1 MANGNNNHNDWV
13 EAQILEVLNE
23 RPGKRMNYKQISS
36 RLGFNS
42 KPDRELA
49 GEALMDLVNKKLIV
63 EQPKGSFYIE
73 EVSEFLEGKIEFN
86 KRGAGYLLTGED
98 EADIHITPGMTWPA
112 LNGDIVQVE
121 MISTR
126 RKDKPE
132 GRVIK
137 VVRRAKQEYVGVVQ
151 VSDGFG
157 FFVPDD
163 TRSHTDFFIPKD
175 KLRGVKNNYK
185 AIVKITDWPKM
196 AKNPNAEVVKVLG
209 KAGEHNTEIHAILM
223 EFGLNPE
230 FPKDVMDEA
239 DKMPVIIPEAEI
251 ATRKDFRQTLTIT
264 IDPADAKDF
273 DDAISFKV
281 LGDNKYEV
289 GVHIADVSHFVTE
302 GSLLDKEAYARA
314 TSVYLVDRVVPMLP
328 EKISNELCSLVPDE
342 DRLCFAAVF
351 ELDGKGKILNEWFGK
366 TVIHSHRR
374 FSYEEAQEIL
384 EAGEGELAT
393 ELTTLNKIAKNLKEE
408 RFRQGAISFET
419 EEVKFKLDKLGKP
432 IEVYKKVRKDAHKL
446 VEEFM
451 LLANKRVATLVNTK
465 YKPYSIPYRLHEP
478 PVPNKMMEFAAI
490 ASRFGFQINTDSE
503 DEYIQSINAMT
514 AEIEGTQASTILQP
528 LAIRSMEKAFYTT
541 KKSGHFGL
549 GFDYYAHFT
558 SPIRRYPDLLAHRH
572 LFKMLD
578 KVTPIDQSNLEAACK
593 WSSDREQ
600 KAVEA
605 ERASIKYKQTEYI
618 SQFIGE
624 AFEGIITGITE
635 WGVYVEI
642 IENKCEGMIRLKDM
656 TDDIYEFFEK
666 GRYVLGMRKGIKHQ
680 MGDVTKI
687 RVKRTNIPKR
697 LVDFEFVI

>member
-23 RPGKRMNYKQISS
+23 RLGKRMNYKQISS

-49 GEALMDLVNKKLIV
+49 GEALMDLVSKKLIV

-121 MISTR
+121 IISTR

-351 ELDGKGKILNEWFGK
+351 ELDGKGKILKEWFGK

-578 KVTPIDQSNLEAACK
+578 KFTPIDQSNLEAACK

>member
-1 MANGNNNHNDWV
+1 MAGGNDKHMDWV
-13 EAQILEVLNE
+13 EAQIIEVLKE

-36 RLGFNS
+36 RLGFFS
-42 KPDRELA
+42 KSDREITDK
-49 GEALMDLVNKKLIV
+49 ALKGLSSKKAIT
-63 EQPKGSFYIE
+63 EQPTGSFFVQ
-73 EVSEFLEGKIEFN
+73 EVSQFLEGKIEFN
-86 KRGAGYLLTGED
+86 KRGAGYLLTPEF
-98 EADIHITPGMTWPA
+98 EPDIHIPPGSTWPA
-112 LNGDIVQVE
+112 LNWDIVQVE
-121 MISTR
+121 MVSTR

-132 GRVIK
+132 GRVVN
-137 VVRRAKQEYVGVVQ
+137 VVRRAKEEYVGVVQ

-163 TRSHTDFFIPKD
+163 TRGHTDFFIPKD

-185 AIVKITDWPKM
+185 AIVKLTDWPRM
-196 AKNPNAEVVKVLG
+196 AKNPNAEVINVLG
-209 KAGEHNTEIHAILM
+209 KAGEHATEIHAILF

-230 FPKDVMDEA
+230 FPRAVMGEA
-239 DKMPVIIPEAEI
+239 DKIPMIIPEAEI
-251 ATRKDFRQTLTIT
+251 ASRKDFRQTLTIT

-281 LGDNKYEV
+281 LGENKFEI

-302 GSLLDKEAYARA
+302 GSLLDNEAYARA

-328 EKISNELCSLVPDE
+328 EKISNQLCSLVPNE

-351 ELDGKGKILNEWFGK
+351 ELDGNGKILKEWFGK

-384 EAGEGELAT
+384 EVGEGELAT
-393 ELTTLNKIAKNLKEE
+393 ELITLNKIAKNLKEE
-408 RFRQGAISFET
+408 RYKQGAISFET
-419 EEVKFKLDKLGKP
+419 EEVKFKLDKLGRP
-432 IEVYKKVRKDAHKL
+432 IEVIKKVRKDAHKL

-451 LLANKRVATLVNTK
+451 LLANKRVATLVNVK

-478 PVPNKMMEFAAI
+478 PVPSKMNEFAAT
-490 ASRFGFQINTDSE
+490 ASRFGFKINTESQ
-503 DEYIQSINAMT
+503 DEYIKSINAMT

-558 SPIRRYPDLLAHRH
+558 SPIRRYPDLLAHRF
-572 LFKMLD
+572 LFQMLT
-578 KVTPIDQSNLEAACK
+578 KVSPINQESLEAACK
-593 WSSDREQ
+593 WSSEREQ

-618 SQFIGE
+618 SQFIGD
-624 AFEGIITGITE
+624 AFDGIVTGITE
-635 WGVYVEI
+635 WGIYVEI

-656 TDDIYEFFEK
+656 TDDIYEYFEQ

-680 MGDVTKI
+680 IGDIAKI

-697 LVDFEFVI
+697 LVDFEFV

>member
-23 RPGKRMNYKQISS
+23 RLGKRMNYKQISS

-49 GEALMDLVNKKLIV
+49 GEALMDLVSKKLIV

-132 GRVIK
+132 GRVVK

-351 ELDGKGKILNEWFGK
+351 ELDGKGKILKEWFGK

-465 YKPYSIPYRLHEP
+465 YKPYYIPYRLHEP

-697 LVDFEFVI
+697 LVDFEFVL

>member
-1 MANGNNNHNDWV
+1 MAEGNKKHNDWV

-42 KPDRELA
+42 KTDRELT
-49 GEALMDLVNKKLIV
+49 GEALMYLVRKKLII
-63 EQPKGSFYIE
+63 EQPKGSFYVE
-73 EVSEFLEGKIEFN
+73 VVSEFLEGKIEFN
-86 KRGAGYLLTGED
+86 KRGAGYLLTPED
-98 EADIHITPGMTWPA
+98 EPDIHITPGMTWPA

-121 MISTR
+121 MISTK

-132 GRVIK
+132 GRVVK
-137 VVRRAKQEYVGVVQ
+137 VVRRAREEYVGVVQ

-185 AIVKITDWPKM
+185 AIVKLTDWPKM
-196 AKNPNAEVVKVLG
+196 AKNPNAEVLKVLG

-230 FPKDVMDEA
+230 FPKDVMDET
-239 DKMPVIIPEAEI
+239 DKMPVIIPESEI
-251 ATRKDFRQTLTIT
+251 STRKDFRQTLTIT

-281 LGDNKYEV
+281 LGENKYEV

-351 ELDGKGKILNEWFGK
+351 ELNDEGKILKEWFGK

-384 EAGEGELAT
+384 EAGKGELAT

-408 RFRQGAISFET
+408 RFREGAISFET

-490 ASRFGFQINTDSE
+490 ASRFGFQINTETE
-503 DEYIQSINAMT
+503 DTYIQSINAMT
-514 AEIEGTQASTILQP
+514 KEIEGTQVSTILQP

-572 LFKMLD
+572 LFKMLN
-578 KVTPIDQSNLEAACK
+578 KINPIDQSSLEAACK
-593 WSSDREQ
+593 WSSDKEQ

-624 AFEGIITGITE
+624 KFEGIITGITE
-635 WGVYVEI
+635 WGIYVEI

-680 MGDVTKI
+680 MGDVAMI

-697 LVDFEFVI
+697 LVDFEFVL

>member
-1 MANGNNNHNDWV
+1 MADGNKNHNDWV

-42 KPDRELA
+42 KTDRELT
-49 GEALMDLVNKKLIV
+49 GTALMDLVSKKLIV

-86 KRGAGYLLTGED
+86 KRGAGYLLMGE
-98 EADIHITPGMTWPA
+98 EPDIHITPGMTWPA

-121 MISTR
+121 LVSTR

-132 GRVIK
+132 GRVVK
-137 VVRRAKQEYVGVVQ
+137 VVRRAREEYVGVIQ
-151 VSDGFG
+151 VSDGYG

-185 AIVKITDWPKM
+185 AIVKLTDWPKM

-230 FPKDVMDEA
+230 FPKDVMEEA
-239 DKMPVIIPEAEI
+239 GKMPVIIPEKEI

-302 GSLLDKEAYARA
+302 GSLLDREAYARA

-351 ELDGKGKILNEWFGK
+351 ELDGKGKILKEWFGK

-393 ELTTLNKIAKNLKEE
+393 ELITLNKIAKNLKEE

-432 IEVYKKVRKDAHKL
+432 IEVYKKIRKDAHKL

-451 LLANKRVATLVNTK
+451 LLANKRVATLVGTK

-490 ASRFGFQINTDSE
+490 ASRFGFQINTESQ
-503 DEYIQSINAMT
+503 DEYIKSVNVMT
-514 AEIEGTQASTILQP
+514 AEIEGTQVSTILQP

-541 KKSGHFGL
+541 KKQGHFGL

-558 SPIRRYPDLLAHRH
+558 SPIRRYPDLLAHRY
-572 LFKMLD
+572 LFKMLN
-578 KVTPIDQSNLEAACK
+578 KVNPIDQSSLEAACK

-618 SQFIGE
+618 TQFIGE

-635 WGVYVEI
+635 WGIYVEI

-697 LVDFEFVI
+697 LVDFEFVL

>member
-281 LGDNKYEV
+281 LGYNKYEV

-351 ELDGKGKILNEWFGK
+351 ELDGKGKILKEWFGK

>member
-1 MANGNNNHNDWV
+1 MAGGNDKHMDWV
-13 EAQILEVLNE
+13 EAQIIEVLKE

-36 RLGFNS
+36 RLGFFS
-42 KPDRELA
+42 KSDREITDK
-49 GEALMDLVNKKLIV
+49 ALKGLSSKKAIT
-63 EQPKGSFYIE
+63 EQPTGSFFVQ
-73 EVSEFLEGKIEFN
+73 EVSQFLEGKIEFN
-86 KRGAGYLLTGED
+86 KRGAGYLLTPEF
-98 EADIHITPGMTWPA
+98 EPDIHIPPGSTWPA

-121 MISTR
+121 MVSTR

-132 GRVIK
+132 GRVVN
-137 VVRRAKQEYVGVVQ
+137 VVRRAKEEYVGVVQ

-163 TRSHTDFFIPKD
+163 TRGHTDFFIPKD

-185 AIVKITDWPKM
+185 AIVKLTDWPRM
-196 AKNPNAEVVKVLG
+196 AKNPNAEVINVLG
-209 KAGEHNTEIHAILM
+209 KAGEHATEIHAILF

-230 FPKDVMDEA
+230 FPRAVMGEA
-239 DKMPVIIPEAEI
+239 DKIPMIIPEAEI
-251 ATRKDFRQTLTIT
+251 ASRKDFRQTLTIT

-281 LGDNKYEV
+281 LGENKFEI

-302 GSLLDKEAYARA
+302 GSLLDNEAYARA

-328 EKISNELCSLVPDE
+328 EKISNQLCSLVPNE

-351 ELDGKGKILNEWFGK
+351 ELDGNGKILKEWFGK

-384 EAGEGELAT
+384 EVGEGELAT
-393 ELTTLNKIAKNLKEE
+393 ELITLNKIAKNLKEE
-408 RFRQGAISFET
+408 RYKQGAISFET
-419 EEVKFKLDKLGKP
+419 EEVKFKLDKLGRP
-432 IEVYKKVRKDAHKL
+432 IEVIKKVRKDAHKL

-451 LLANKRVATLVNTK
+451 LLANKRVATLVNVK

-478 PVPNKMMEFAAI
+478 PVPNKMNEFAAT
-490 ASRFGFQINTDSE
+490 AARFGFKINTESQ
-503 DEYIQSINAMT
+503 DEYIKSINAMT

-558 SPIRRYPDLLAHRH
+558 SPIRRYPDLLAHRF
-572 LFKMLD
+572 LFQMLT
-578 KVTPIDQSNLEAACK
+578 KVSPINQESLEAACK
-593 WSSDREQ
+593 WSSEREQ

-618 SQFIGE
+618 SQFIGD
-624 AFEGIITGITE
+624 AFDGIVTGITE
-635 WGVYVEI
+635 WGIYVEI

-656 TDDIYEFFEK
+656 TDDIYEYFEQ
-666 GRYVLGMRKGIKHQ
+666 GRYVLGIRKGIKHQ
-680 MGDVTKI
+680 IGDIAKI

-697 LVDFEFVI
+697 LVDFEFV

>member
-1 MANGNNNHNDWV
+1 
-13 EAQILEVLNE
+13 
-23 RPGKRMNYKQISS
+23 
-36 RLGFNS
+36 
-42 KPDRELA
+42 
-49 GEALMDLVNKKLIV
+49 
-63 EQPKGSFYIE
+63 
-73 EVSEFLEGKIEFN
+73 
-86 KRGAGYLLTGED
+86 
-98 EADIHITPGMTWPA
+98 
-112 LNGDIVQVE
+112 
-121 MISTR
+121 
-126 RKDKPE
+126 
-132 GRVIK
+132 
-137 VVRRAKQEYVGVVQ
+137 VVQ
-151 VSDGFG
+151 VSDGYG

-185 AIVKITDWPKM
+185 AIVRMTDWPKM

-230 FPKDVMDEA
+230 FPKEVMDEA
-239 DKMPVIIPEAEI
+239 DKMPVIIPESEI
-251 ATRKDFRQTLTIT
+251 ANRKDFRQTLTIT

-281 LGDNKYEV
+281 LGANKFEV

-351 ELDGKGKILNEWFGK
+351 ELDGKGKILKEWFGK

-451 LLANKRVATLVNTK
+451 LLANKRVATLVSTK

-514 AEIEGTQASTILQP
+514 TEIEGTQASTILQP

-578 KVTPIDQSNLEAACK
+578 KVTPIDQSSLEAACK

-624 AFEGIITGITE
+624 EFEGIITGITE

>member
-132 GRVIK
+132 GRVVK

-251 ATRKDFRQTLTIT
+251 ATRKDFRETLTIT

-351 ELDGKGKILNEWFGK
+351 ELDGKGKILKEWFGK

-432 IEVYKKVRKDAHKL
+432 IEVYKKIRKDAHKL

-578 KVTPIDQSNLEAACK
+578 KVTPIDQSSLEAACK

-605 ERASIKYKQTEYI
+605 ERASVKYKQTEYI

-624 AFEGIITGITE
+624 TFEGIITGITE

>member
-1 MANGNNNHNDWV
+1 MANGNKNHNDWV

-42 KPDRELA
+42 KPDRELS
-49 GEALMDLVNKKLIV
+49 GEALMDLVNKKLII

-98 EADIHITPGMTWPA
+98 EPDIHITPGMTWPA

-132 GRVIK
+132 GRVVK
-137 VVRRAKQEYVGVVQ
+137 VVKRAREEYVGVIQ

-196 AKNPNAEVVKVLG
+196 AKNPNAEVLKVLG

-230 FPKDVMDEA
+230 FPKEVMDEA
-239 DKMPVIIPEAEI
+239 DKMPLMIPEAEI
-251 ATRKDFRQTLTIT
+251 ESRKDFRQTLTIT

-281 LGDNKYEV
+281 LGENKFEV

-328 EKISNELCSLVPDE
+328 EKISNELCSLVPEE

-351 ELDGKGKILNEWFGK
+351 ELDGKGKILKEWFGK

-393 ELTTLNKIAKNLKEE
+393 ELITLNKIAKNLKEE

-490 ASRFGFQINTDSE
+490 ASRFGFQINTE
-503 DEYIQSINAMT
+503 TENTYIQSINAMT
-514 AEIEGTQASTILQP
+514 KEIEGTQVSTILQP

-558 SPIRRYPDLLAHRH
+558 SPIRRYPDLLAHRF
-572 LFKMLD
+572 LFKMLN
-578 KVTPIDQSNLEAACK
+578 KVNPIDQSSLEAACK

-618 SQFIGE
+618 TQFIGE
-624 AFEGIITGITE
+624 TFEGIITGITE
-635 WGVYVEI
+635 WGIYVEI

-680 MGDVTKI
+680 MGDVAKI

>member
-351 ELDGKGKILNEWFGK
+351 ELDGKGKILKEWFGK

>member
-23 RPGKRMNYKQISS
+23 RLGKRMNYKQISS

-49 GEALMDLVNKKLIV
+49 GEALMDLVSKKLIV

-132 GRVIK
+132 GRVVK

-281 LGDNKYEV
+281 LGYNKYEV

-351 ELDGKGKILNEWFGK
+351 ELDGKGKILKEWFGK

-465 YKPYSIPYRLHEP
+465 YKPYFIPYRLHEP

-697 LVDFEFVI
+697 LVDFEFVL

>member
-1 MANGNNNHNDWV
+1 MAGGNDKHMDWV
-13 EAQILEVLNE
+13 EAQIIEVLKE

-36 RLGFNS
+36 RLGFFS
-42 KPDRELA
+42 KSDREITDK
-49 GEALMDLVNKKLIV
+49 ALKGLSSKKAIT
-63 EQPKGSFYIE
+63 EQPTGSFFVQ
-73 EVSEFLEGKIEFN
+73 EVSQFLEGKIEFN
-86 KRGAGYLLTGED
+86 KRGAGYLLTPEF
-98 EADIHITPGMTWPA
+98 EPDIHIPPGSTWPA
-112 LNGDIVQVE
+112 LNWDIVQVE
-121 MISTR
+121 MVSTR

-132 GRVIK
+132 GRVVN
-137 VVRRAKQEYVGVVQ
+137 VVRRAKEEYVGVVQ

-163 TRSHTDFFIPKD
+163 TRGHTDFFIPKD

-185 AIVKITDWPKM
+185 AIVKLTDWPRM
-196 AKNPNAEVVKVLG
+196 AKNPNAEVINVLG
-209 KAGEHNTEIHAILM
+209 KAGEHATEIHAILF

-230 FPKDVMDEA
+230 FPRAVMGEA
-239 DKMPVIIPEAEI
+239 DKIPMIIPEAEI
-251 ATRKDFRQTLTIT
+251 ASRKDFRQTLTIT

-281 LGDNKYEV
+281 LGENKFEI

-302 GSLLDKEAYARA
+302 GSLLDNEAYARA

-328 EKISNELCSLVPDE
+328 EKISNQLCSLVPNE

-351 ELDGKGKILNEWFGK
+351 ELDGNGKILKEWFGK

-393 ELTTLNKIAKNLKEE
+393 EITTLNKIAKNLKEE
-408 RFRQGAISFET
+408 RYKQGAISFET
-419 EEVKFKLDKLGKP
+419 EEVKFKLDKLGRP
-432 IEVYKKVRKDAHKL
+432 IEVIKKVRKDAHKL

-451 LLANKRVATLVNTK
+451 LLANKRVATLVNVK

-478 PVPNKMMEFAAI
+478 PVPSKMNEFAAT
-490 ASRFGFQINTDSE
+490 ASRFGFKINTESQ
-503 DEYIQSINAMT
+503 DEYIKSINAMT

-558 SPIRRYPDLLAHRH
+558 SPIRRYPDLLAHRF
-572 LFKMLD
+572 LFQMLT
-578 KVTPIDQSNLEAACK
+578 KVSPINQESLEAACK
-593 WSSDREQ
+593 WSSEREQ

-618 SQFIGE
+618 SQFIGD
-624 AFEGIITGITE
+624 AFDGIVTGITE
-635 WGVYVEI
+635 WGIYVEI

-656 TDDIYEFFEK
+656 TDDIYEYFEQ

-680 MGDVTKI
+680 IGDIAKI

-697 LVDFEFVI
+697 LVDFEFV

>member
-1 MANGNNNHNDWV
+1 MAGGKHTHNEWI

-42 KPDRELA
+42 KSDRELSSA
-49 GEALMDLVNKKLIV
+49 ALLNLTLNKRII

-73 EVSEFLEGKIEFN
+73 EVSEYLEGKIEFN
-86 KRGAGYLLTGED
+86 KRGAGYLLMGD
-98 EADIHITPGMTWPA
+98 EPDIHIPPGMTWPA

-121 MISTR
+121 LVSTK

-132 GRVIK
+132 GK
-137 VVRRAKQEYVGVVQ
+137 VVKIVKRAREEYVGVVQ

-185 AIVKITDWPKM
+185 ALVKLSDWPKL
-196 AKNPNAEVVKVLG
+196 AKTPNAEVVKILG
-209 KAGEHNTEIHAILM
+209 KAGENNTEIHAILL

-230 FPKDVMDEA
+230 FPKAVNDE
-239 DKMPVIIPEAEI
+239 VQSIPTLISEEEI
-251 ATRKDFRQTLTIT
+251 AKRKDFRKTLTIT

-273 DDAISFKV
+273 DDAISFKK
-281 LGDNKYEV
+281 LDENHFEI

-302 GSLLDKEAYARA
+302 GSYVDQEAYARA

-328 EKISNELCSLVPDE
+328 EKLSNELCSLRPNE
-342 DRLCFAAVF
+342 DSLCFSVVF
-351 ELDGKGKILNEWFGK
+351 EMDKTGKILKEWFGK
-366 TVIHSHRR
+366 TVIHSHKR

-384 EAGEGELAT
+384 ETGVGEYSEELK
-393 ELTTLNKIAKNLKEE
+393 TLNEVAKSLKVE
-408 RFRQGAISFET
+408 RFKAGAISFET
-419 EEVKFKLDKLGKP
+419 EEVKFKLDANGKP
-432 IEVYKKVRKDAHKL
+432 LEVYKKTRKDAHKL
-446 VEEFM
+446 IEEFM
-451 LLANKRVATLVNTK
+451 LMANKRVATLVNTK
-465 YKPYSIPYRLHEP
+465 YKPYAIPYRLHEP
-478 PVPNKMMEFAAI
+478 PVPSKMMEFAAI
-490 ASRFGFQINTDSE
+490 ASRFGYQINTESQE
-503 DEYIQSINAMT
+503 SYIKSLNDMS
-514 AEIEGTQASTILQP
+514 AEIEGTMASTILQP
-528 LAIRSMEKAFYTT
+528 LAVRSMEKAFYTS

-549 GFDYYAHFT
+549 GFDYYSHFT
-558 SPIRRYPDLLAHRH
+558 SPIRRYPDLITHRF
-572 LFKMLD
+572 LFKMLN
-578 KVTPIDQSNLEAACK
+578 KENPIDQSSLEAACK

-618 SQFIGE
+618 TQFLGQT
-624 AFEGIITGITE
+624 FEGIITGITE
-635 WGVYVEI
+635 WGIYVEI

-666 GRYVLGMRKGIKHQ
+666 GRYVQGMRKGIKHQ
-680 MGDVTKI
+680 MGDITKI

-697 LVDFEFVI
+697 LVDFEFV